1 MPRKLVTSGLPE
13 GCNLFKFKLWLK
25 NNAKVNFIG
34 EPSRENNNVVFK
46 VDDDTEWRRLQ
57 NKEFTFNFAG
67 NQHQIIFT
75 DPNIQGA
82 QQRSLRLSSIPSSFR
97 NYPSLRQHLSRYGKV
112 KKIHL
117 DRSEQNPHAVVTFE
131 TPEEA
136 NRAKSAKLTVN
147 DEVIHVEWDPNEAFK
162 LNLAIPQSTT
172 MSECGGLA
180 AIPAGKRCL
189 LVTSTDKAIP
199 QDIVELYYGNETV
212 TGGGEIVRILQQAD
226 GFLIEYKSEEYVGR
240 VLERGQHHTLEKFH
254 THAFERCVP
263 PYYEDRIKLSGLSP
277 TTPFKTVQILLA
289 NYSREVGENVEVM
302 CSQIVWYNKECVAI
316 YTEEIDVYGL
326 LEATEGKIYK
336 GQELKA
342 ELLKRTHCLEVNGPK
357 DCNDDLAL
365 YFDNK
370 METGGENV
378 TRVQSISDGT
388 AIIHFAKFSVAER
401 VVHFIKGKQPPLC
414 INGTPITVRLCYHE
428 LNVPIPAKAEVPQ
441 ESQPAAPQ
449 LHNYSYRFNGHPDI
463 LHFIGGSDE
472 IDLLNQK
479 LGHAENVELNLED
492 GRIVA
497 TPKQNLDM
505 NQTDFDA
512 TCEEIIQEFLN
523 LFKHE
528 QTEID
533 STKLEF
539 FKSVM
544 NWGDISLP
552 GVFRWYLGNKEAAI
566 HLRHSSAAVEIVSR
580 SDNVGKIIEVI
591 KSLKGKLTQ
600 DTIEFSVKDC
610 RKFNECGC
618 YNKMCEKYRGVLAFD
633 FDERKL
639 TLKGNE
645 STVVSAKV
653 DVSTM
658 IRAIVKHGVKIG
670 KNETQCLKNAL
681 CNEKSAI
688 REKIQECF
696 CKARILASLQLA
708 TVPILYCSSDFD
720 VANYE
725 LDQLISSD
733 VMVLDTTSS
742 AELLGTPAWT
752 TLIDSMQNG
761 LVQVW
766 ISPSEGNSLVFCG
779 FKTELNKAKDLVTK
793 FINEN
798 EKLSRT
804 VQCSYRA
811 ASFFKM
817 LDPQSKS
824 ALPWVKWELTFK
836 NGGGIEITG
845 TRKELNKAAH
855 WIQNRIKSYKVP
867 KAHDVYDAGF
877 SEFFRSS
884 KGEASIKDIGKRNE
898 CLILLDHEHFG
909 YYDPNVQTVSP
920 IKSVS
925 LKDGNTT
932 INVYK
937 SNMSIHRCDAVV
949 IPISPGM
956 DLPPDGVSN
965 AVAKRGGETF
975 EKELNLKKEEL
986 NSKVAVGQVVTIPT
1000 SSHSVFKHCILA
1012 ALPAR
1017 WHDEQTPGKLLESCI
1032 KNALEAANKYKAT
1045 SVAFPALCC
1054 GKCGGD
1060 IDECVSILVRSC
1072 KAFFMQHK
1080 TSRVNQ
1086 VDLVELSNEKVLKAF
1101 EAELSKD
1108 EKPTMKKVPKV
1119 DKSNAKANKLKINLV
1134 IGSITKQRADVMI
1147 NSTDPGSVHEVG
1159 KSRLAA
1165 AIREDAGIGL
1175 LNECKTLPQNEKLL
1189 GNVLVTKGHN
1199 LHCQHVYHVLIS
1211 KWDFNDEAAS
1221 TALIKK
1227 VVRKALQLAT
1237 QNNCTSIALP
1247 AIGCG
1252 AFGFPAEQV
1261 AKYMKQEFDN
1271 VQGKTTLRS
1280 IYINLHPSDVKII
1293 QKFRNVFANDIK
1305 VGNSNSRNL
1314 QIEIVKGKIENQ
1326 KCDVF
1331 VNSVSDTMD
1340 LKGSGA
1346 LSNSILNGGGDVVL
1360 QQFNDMKRKYAS
1372 STIRVTDGG
1381 NLPCD
1386 VVIHGATSK
1395 LGIQQFVTESL
1406 QIADELGKST
1416 IALPALATG
1425 KLGGNPTACAINMK
1439 KAIIAFRQYNPQ
1451 HVNSVKVVVYEGRML
1466 REFKHVFVEDG
1477 NSSVGTLTLG
1487 SVCLEVYE
1495 GDVTKETGDV
1505 LVNNVA
1511 QNQQL
1516 EQAGPLSK
1524 SIVNAAGSSIV
1535 TEFNTQGTKSMK
1547 VTSGGNLS
1555 YDMIVHV
1562 GCGPNATQDVN
1573 NIVIEALQRAEAM
1586 NKSTVVLPAIGTG
1599 TRDNVPK
1606 CAKKMR
1612 DGIDSFIKQ
1621 NPVSVKSI
1629 KVVVFDSG
1637 MLLHF
1642 QKALLEKRQG
1652 LMRWLYKAAKGKVM
1666 GDNKESSVDP
1676 ELTDHVTFYFC
1687 ALDDSK
1693 IHQTKADLR
1702 TIIKEES
1709 RSETIQDE
1717 IIAQLD
1723 EWYIKKIKSQDGVKV
1738 KIISRSSEISIEGLN
1753 LKVVEAVGECKHLLS
1768 EFKRAKSNAAEVQWY
1783 YKEQDDDDE
1792 VKPFSMAINL
1802 EIDTLFKTVGSEEQC
1817 EQISV
1822 DGVDIVVNFS
1832 SETAL
1837 LDGLLVDI
1845 YRCDKSKGY
1854 PDVWKPMKRNEKLLT
1869 VDVDPWSDEFK
1880 KVLKEFKQSSSFIK
1894 SVVKLQRLQ
1903 HPFQYD
1909 QFHSREKDVETELK
1923 SRNKTHLPVT
1933 RRLFHGTSPESCEKI
1948 CKEGFNRSYAGKNA
1962 TKYGKGMYFAVNSS
1976 YCHDNGFAQ
1985 QGAGNCH
1992 MFLADVVTGEFG
2004 QGSPNSI
2011 VPPSTSS
2018 GNKESC
2024 HSAVDNTTNPS
2035 MFIVFR
2041 DYCVYPH
2048 YLLSYQK

>member
-1 MPRKLVTSGLPE
+1 MFSA
-13 GCNLFKFKLWLK
+13 
-25 NNAKVNFIG
+25 NAF
-34 EPSRENNNVVFK
+34 F
-46 VDDDTEWRRLQ
+46 
-57 NKEFTFNFAG
+57 F
-67 NQHQIIFT
+67 
-75 DPNIQGA
+75 
-82 QQRSLRLSSIPSSFR
+82 
-97 NYPSLRQHLSRYGKV
+97 
-112 KKIHL
+112 
-117 DRSEQNPHAVVTFE
+117 
-131 TPEEA
+131 
-136 NRAKSAKLTVN
+136 
-147 DEVIHVEWDPNEAFK
+147 
-162 LNLAIPQSTT
+162 
-172 MSECGGLA
+172 
-180 AIPAGKRCL
+180 
-189 LVTSTDKAIP
+189 
-199 QDIVELYYGNETV
+199 
-212 TGGGEIVRILQQAD
+212 
-226 GFLIEYKSEEYVGR
+226 
-240 VLERGQHHTLEKFH
+240 
-254 THAFERCVP
+254 
-263 PYYEDRIKLSGLSP
+263 
-277 TTPFKTVQILLA
+277 
-289 NYSREVGENVEVM
+289 
-302 CSQIVWYNKECVAI
+302 
-316 YTEEIDVYGL
+316 
-326 LEATEGKIYK
+326 
-336 GQELKA
+336 
-342 ELLKRTHCLEVNGPK
+342 
-357 DCNDDLAL
+357 
-365 YFDNK
+365 
-370 METGGENV
+370 
-378 TRVQSISDGT
+378 
-388 AIIHFAKFSVAER
+388 
-401 VVHFIKGKQPPLC
+401 PL
-414 INGTPITVRLCYHE
+414 G
-428 LNVPIPAKAEVPQ
+428 
-441 ESQPAAPQ
+441 QPAAPQ
-449 LHNYSYRFNGHPDI
+449 LHNYSYQFEGHPDI
-463 LHFIGGSDE
+463 LHFIDGSHE
-472 IDLLNQK
+472 IDSLK
-479 LGHAENVELNLED
+479 HELGNAENVELNVED

-505 NQTDFDA
+505 NQTEFDA
-512 TCEEIIQEFLN
+512 TCEEVIQDFLN

-528 QTEID
+528 QTKID

-544 NWGDISLP
+544 NWGDISHP

-566 HLRHSSAAVEIVSR
+566 HLRHSSEAVEIVSR
-580 SDNVGKIIEVI
+580 SDDVGKIVEVI
-591 KSLKGKLTQ
+591 KSMKGKVTQ
-600 DTIEFSVKDC
+600 DTIEFNVKDC
-610 RKFNECGC
+610 RKFHECGC
-618 YNKMCEKYRGVLAFD
+618 YNKMCEKYRGMLAFD
-633 FDERKL
+633 FDEISRKL

-670 KNETQCLKNAL
+670 ENEMQCLKNSL
-681 CNEKSAI
+681 CNKNSAI
-688 REKIQECF
+688 REKIQDCF
-696 CKARILASLQLA
+696 CKAGILASLQLA
-708 TVPILYCSSDFD
+708 TEPSLYCSSDFD

-733 VMVLDTTSS
+733 VMVLETTSS
-742 AELLGTPAWT
+742 AALLSTPAWT

-779 FKTELNKAKDLVTK
+779 FKTELNKAKDSVTK

-811 ASFFKM
+811 ASFLKM
-817 LDPQSKS
+817 LDPQSKTKLS
-824 ALPWVKWELTFK
+824 WVKWELTFK

-877 SEFFRSS
+877 PEFFRSS
-884 KGEASIKDIGKRNE
+884 KGEASIKDIGKKNE

-920 IKSVS
+920 IKSVP

-956 DLPPDGVSN
+956 VLAPDGVSD

-975 EKELNLKKEEL
+975 EEKLALKKVEL
-986 NSKVAVGQVVTIPT
+986 DSKVAVGQVVTIPT

-1012 ALPAR
+1012 AVPPR
-1017 WHDEQTPGKLLESCI
+1017 WQDEQTPGKLLESCI

-1060 IDECVSILVRSC
+1060 IDECVSILVRTC
-1072 KAFFMQHK
+1072 KAYFMQHK
-1080 TSRVNQ
+1080 TSRVNR

-1119 DKSNAKANKLKINLV
+1119 NKSNSKANKLKINLV
-1134 IGSITKQRADVMI
+1134 IGSITKQRADVMV

-1175 LNECKTLPQNEKLL
+1175 LNECKTLPQNEKLV
-1189 GNVLVTKGHN
+1189 GNVLVTKGYN

-1211 KWDFNDEAAS
+1211 KWNFNDEAAS
-1221 TALIKK
+1221 KDLIKK
-1227 VVRKALQLAT
+1227 VVKKALQLAT

-1252 AFGFPAEQV
+1252 AFGFPAQKV

-1280 IYINLHPSDVKII
+1280 VYINLHPSDVKII

-1305 VGNSNSRNL
+1305 VDNSNSGNL
-1314 QIEIVKGKIENQ
+1314 KIEVVKGKIENQ

-1346 LSNSILNGGGDVVL
+1346 LSDSILNGGGNVIL

-1386 VVIHGATSK
+1386 VIIHGATSK

-1466 REFKHVFVEDG
+1466 REFKHVFAEDG

-1487 SVCLEVYE
+1487 PVCLEVYE

-1511 QNQQL
+1511 LSQTL

-1535 TEFNTQGTKSMK
+1535 TEFNTQGNKSVK

-1555 YDMIVHV
+1555 YDKIVHV

-1573 NIVIEALQRAEAM
+1573 KMVIEALQIAEAK

-1606 CAKKMR
+1606 CSKKMR

-1637 MLLHF
+1637 MLLYF
-1642 QKALLEKRQG
+1642 KKALLEKRQG
-1652 LMRWLYKAAKGKVM
+1652 LMHWFYKAAKVI
-1666 GDNKESSVDP
+1666 GDNNESSVDP

-1693 IHQTKADLR
+1693 IHQVGHNCNTSRLDLFFTYLQTKADLS

-1723 EWYIKKIKSQDGVKV
+1723 KWYIEKIKSQDGVNV
-1738 KIISRSSEISIEGLN
+1738 QINSPSNKILIKGLN
-1753 LKVVEAVGECKHLLS
+1753 LKVVKAVGECNRLLI
-1768 EFKRAKSNAAEVQWY
+1768 EFKTAKRNVAEVQWC

-1792 VKPFSMAINL
+1792 VKHFSMAINL
-1802 EIDTLFKTVGSEEQC
+1802 EIETVFKMVDLEEQC
-1817 EQISV
+1817 EHRISV
-1822 DGVDIVVNFS
+1822 DGVDIIVNFA

-1880 KVLKEFKQSSSFIK
+1880 EVLKEFRQSSSFIK

-1909 QFHSREKDVETELK
+1909 QFHSREKVVETELK
-1923 SRNKTHLPVT
+1923 SRNKTQLPVT

-1985 QGAGNCH
+1985 QGTGNCH
-1992 MFLADVVTGEFG
+1992 MFLAEVVTGEFG
-2004 QGSPNSI
+2004 QGSRDCI
-2011 VPPSTSS
+2011 EAPSTSS